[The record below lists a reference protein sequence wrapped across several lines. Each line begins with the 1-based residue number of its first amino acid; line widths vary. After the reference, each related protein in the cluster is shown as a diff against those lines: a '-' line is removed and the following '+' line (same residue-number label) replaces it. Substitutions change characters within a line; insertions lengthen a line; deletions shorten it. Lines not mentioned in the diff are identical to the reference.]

1 MFEYSKEQIFNS
13 ATDAFSGR
21 SVFTKVGDNTLKVYR
36 YGDFDVNF
44 IKDKTI
50 YKTTASDPV
59 KEIAEVTIPT
69 VTFGTGETSKELR
82 FHLITQLSGSYNSEY
97 ANNASIFPFKPFD
110 ISITVTSTDTPTTIA
125 KTFADLIN
133 EQSAYY
139 GNLRFSVVANAA
151 KITITA
157 NNEFQRFKTIEI
169 QQLKNFEIAAL
180 GNYYPK
186 NPVYEVIATGS
197 VTTQGKEGFGT
208 YWTMLKNVQI
218 QTSLRTDIFAQ
229 DNDDSRIVSGAKYNQ
244 YVIRYRHPR
253 DITGMGAVGQELV
266 SVTEFVLW
274 INQDIADTF
283 EDIAREIGAVID
295 NVDVDVTSV
304 TLSKY
309 TVTITGTES
318 DTVTVTTVP
327 AGGTWMAKSL
337 DTKVATTS
345 FVKASSPGESSSVKI
360 TGVAPGSTSVVIETE
375 DAQTATISVT
385 VS

>member
-180 GNYYPK
+180 GNFYPK

-309 TVTITGTES
+309 AVTITGTES

-360 TGVAPGSTSVVIETE
+360 TGVASGSTSVVIETE